1 MIILKGNK
9 LENIKYIKSH
19 SHAIGQ
25 CHDKINKYKSEL
37 AEQKKLLEQ
46 ADDIEAHVIGDKIGY
61 LKKELRHLEI
71 VFESFED
78 VYKKVLGNE
87 IGIENI
93 TKIMKDYK

>member
-1 MIILKGNK
+1 MTIETAI
-9 LENIKYIKSH
+9 ENYKKEKKVMT
-19 SHAIGQ
+19 
-25 CHDKINKYKSEL
+25 DKINKYKSEL

-46 ADDIEAHVIGDKIGY
+46 VDDMEAHVIGDKIGY

-93 TKIMKDYK
+93 TKIMRDYK

>member
-1 MIILKGNK
+1 M
-9 LENIKYIKSH
+9 
-19 SHAIGQ
+19 
-25 CHDKINKYKSEL
+25 
-37 AEQKKLLEQ
+37 
-46 ADDIEAHVIGDKIGY
+46 EAHVIGDKIGY

-93 TKIMKDYK
+93 TKIMREYK